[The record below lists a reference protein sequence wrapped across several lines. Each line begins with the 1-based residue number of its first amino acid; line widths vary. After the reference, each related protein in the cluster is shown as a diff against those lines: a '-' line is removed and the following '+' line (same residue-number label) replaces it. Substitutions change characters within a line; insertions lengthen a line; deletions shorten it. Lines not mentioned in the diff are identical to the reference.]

1 MTCSIRRIS
10 IRSLPTPRIIASRSA
25 ARPLDGVD
33 HRGRPQRGND
43 RRQML
48 YVGDLDVD
56 HDFKKI
62 RRTVGDLQVADIAAL
77 LSDDRGQ
84 AAEIARL
91 VSDRDIEAADVN
103 GVVVI
108 APGDIEPALGRL
120 GKALERLAIDGVDG
134 HALSG

>member
-1 MTCSIRRIS
+1 MICSIRRMS
-10 IRSLPTPRIIASRSA
+10 MRSLPRPRIIASRSA

-33 HRGRPQRGND
+33 HWGRPQRGND

-56 HDFKKI
+56 HDFEKV

-77 LSDDRGQ
+77 LSDDCGQ
-84 AAEIARL
+84 AAEIAWF
-91 VSDRDIEAADVN
+91 VCDRDVEAADVN

-108 APGDIEPALGRL
+108 APGDIEPPLGRL
-120 GKALERLAIDGVDG
+120 GKALESL
-134 HALSG
+134 